1 MEANPPAKATPVYS
15 RADQGRQAD
24 QNAVLRGLLDARCYP
39 HAVGTVEC
47 IETHISMV
55 LLAGAY
61 AYKIKKAVEL
71 GFLDFSTLA
80 LRRHFCEEE
89 LRLNSRLAPGLYL
102 DVVAIV
108 GDASAPQIVPADD
121 PRASDAIEFA
131 VKMRRFEQSALLDRM
146 LAAGELK
153 PHHVD
158 ALAET
163 VAGFHASIAGAAK
176 DGYGKPESIAIP
188 MRQNFDQ
195 IRPLLTS
202 AGETAELDAL
212 ESWSSAEHQD
222 LVPLMEAR
230 RLAGHVRECH
240 GDLHLGNITWI
251 DEEIHVFDCIE
262 FNPGLHW
269 IDVVNEIAFTVM
281 DLAARGRADWGARF
295 LNAYLEITGD
305 YGSLRL
311 LPYYLVYR
319 AMVRAKVARFR
330 AAQTAGEPQ
339 RVALAD
345 YAEHIRL
352 ARGYTSPR
360 RAALMITHGV
370 SGSGKS
376 TATLPLVEQLGA
388 LRLRSDVERKR
399 LHGLARDARSGS
411 ALGAGIYNNA
421 ASMETYAQLGSLAV
435 RTIEA
440 GYPVIVDA
448 TFLSRARRAAFRAI
462 ATELR
467 VPFLILDFHADAA
480 ELRRRVGRRQEAGQD
495 ASEAGLAVLER
506 QLQEDEPLDAG
517 EADRALAV
525 DTTQDDSSGIADRVR
540 LRLGQMQGG

>member
-1 MEANPPAKATPVYS
+1 MEANPPAKASPVPA
-15 RADQGRQAD
+15 RADHGRQAD
-24 QNAVLRGLLDARCYP
+24 QNAVLRGLLEARCYP
-39 HAVGTVEC
+39 HEVGRVES
-47 IETHISMV
+47 IETHISLV

-80 LRRHFCEEE
+80 LRRHYCEEE

-102 DVVAIV
+102 GVVAIV
-108 GDASAPQIVPADD
+108 GDASAPQVVPADD
-121 PRASDAIEFA
+121 PRAPDAIEFA
-131 VKMRRFEQSALLDRM
+131 VKMRRFEQSSLLDHM
-146 LAAGELK
+146 LAAGEMRSQ
-153 PHHVD
+153 HVD

-163 VAGFHASIAGAAK
+163 VAGFHASIAGAVK
-176 DGYGKPESIAIP
+176 NGYGKPESIALP

-195 IRPLLTS
+195 IRPLLS
-202 AGETAELDAL
+202 DAGEAAELDAL
-212 ESWSSAEHQD
+212 EKWSIAEHQD
-222 LVPLMEAR
+222 LVALMEAR

-262 FNPGLHW
+262 FNPALHW

-281 DLAARGRADWGARF
+281 DLAARSRADWAARF
-295 LNAYLEITGD
+295 LNGYLEITGD
-305 YGSLRL
+305 YAGLRL

-330 AAQTAGEPQ
+330 AAQMVGELQ

-352 ARGYTSPR
+352 ARGYTLPR
-360 RAALMITHGV
+360 HAALMITHGV

-399 LHGLARDARSGS
+399 LHGLARNARSGS
-411 ALGAGIYNNA
+411 APGAGIYNNA
-421 ASMETYAQLGSLAV
+421 ASTQTYAQLGSLAV

-440 GYPVIVDA
+440 GYPAIVDA

-462 ATELR
+462 AEDLR
-467 VPFLILDFHADAA
+467 VPFLILEFHADAA
-480 ELRRRVGRRQEAGQD
+480 ELRRRVALRQEAGQD

-506 QLQEDEPLDAG
+506 QLRQDEPLDAG
-517 EADRALAV
+517 ESDLALV
-525 DTTQDDSSGIADRVR
+525 IDTTQDAWSGFADQVR
-540 LRLGQMQGG
+540 LRLGQMQDG